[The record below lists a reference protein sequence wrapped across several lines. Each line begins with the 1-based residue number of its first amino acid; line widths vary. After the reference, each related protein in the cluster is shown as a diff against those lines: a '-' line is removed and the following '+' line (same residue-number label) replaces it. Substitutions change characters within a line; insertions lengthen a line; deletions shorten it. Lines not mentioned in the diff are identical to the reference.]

1 MKRYGVRLF
10 VCLFVYM
17 QTRYCTLAAVGPA
30 DRSTAAATGECGQC
44 YVVSVRTLAVRR
56 LVRFNGGERLAV
68 EIDSESQQRVI
79 AVHESFNCIRHV
91 APMCTA
97 SNTRFLEPTARVCS
111 LNGISIRLAGFAG
124 LTGVPDTHTHTH
136 THTHIDTLGHH
147 ERATS
152 AAVGRRTCMRC
163 GLQTLQATTE
173 LLRSTTELPELADYV
188 PDRVQEVPDSRQ
200 QVACRSIGLTGPDE
214 DIHRQ
219 ALFSAIFVLMYYLA
233 FSSKVLFRFDYRFFA
248 VKSSQHGEHTSSS
261 SINSQSLLLTGIEI
275 YLKMTQ
281 SVI

>member
-1 MKRYGVRLF
+1 MKRYSVRLF

-124 LTGVPDTHTHTH
+124 LTGMPDIHTHARTHARTHTHTH
-136 THTHIDTLGHH
+136 TSTHSDTTNVQ
-147 ERATS
+147 R
-152 AAVGRRTCMRC
+152 
-163 GLQTLQATTE
+163 LQQ
-173 LLRSTTELPELADYV
+173 
-188 PDRVQEVPDSRQ
+188 
-200 QVACRSIGLTGPDE
+200 
-214 DIHRQ
+214 
-219 ALFSAIFVLMYYLA
+219 
-233 FSSKVLFRFDYRFFA
+233 
-248 VKSSQHGEHTSSS
+248 
-261 SINSQSLLLTGIEI
+261 
-275 YLKMTQ
+275 
-281 SVI
+281 